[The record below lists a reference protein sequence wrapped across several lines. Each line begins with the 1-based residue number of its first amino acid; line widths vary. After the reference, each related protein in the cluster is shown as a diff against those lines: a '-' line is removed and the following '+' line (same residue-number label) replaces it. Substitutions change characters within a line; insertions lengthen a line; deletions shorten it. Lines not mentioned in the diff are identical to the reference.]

1 MVSSIEKAIDRLNK
15 ERSRDQ
21 SGGTEQI
28 AAADEALVE
37 SDNVDAESKSIT
49 GEKTEDGKGVV
60 AVNQDVS
67 TANPIDSDAIVAA
80 HELPE
85 KEICEIDFETLGK
98 AGYLVPNSDQ
108 QRLSEEY
115 RIIKRPLLM
124 NAFGKGAAPVERGN
138 LVLVTS
144 SFPGEGKT
152 YTAINLGV
160 SIATELDST
169 ILLVDGDVLK
179 SSLSKLLGMEDKPG
193 LIDVLE
199 DPTMDL
205 GDVIQSTQVPKLKI
219 LPAGRRHQNSTEL
232 LASESM
238 EKILTELAERYPDR
252 IVLFDAPPMLATTE
266 AGVLT
271 YRMGQIVMVVEAGK
285 TPVDAVNESIAQ
297 LDPNKVI
304 GLVLNKSRVKSGH
317 KYYGSY
323 YG

>member
-15 ERSRDQ
+15 ERSQDQ
-21 SGGTEQI
+21 GGGSEQI
-28 AAADEALVE
+28 AAADEVLVE

-49 GEKTEDGKGVV
+49 GGGTEDGKGVV

-67 TANPIDSDAIVAA
+67 TATPIDAVAA
-80 HELPE
+80 APGFPE

-285 TPVDAVNESIAQ
+285 TPVDAVSESIAQ